1 MSIWRTLGIEAT
13 DDLISIKK
21 AYATRLKVTRPD
33 DDAAAYQAL
42 RSAYEGAQSY
52 AKSGLH
58 TTKTAATTP
67 VTYPAH
73 SEQGYAGGI
82 QIQVVKWA
90 EFKKHEAES
99 DALENDSGASRSGS
113 MPDAIDRQDET
124 AFSQHRPVADHVRQ
138 QEPVTT
144 ESLDEGWSAQK
155 ARSESASEEEASSK
169 ESDPEHAESRPAQD
183 QADLPVDPHDLVQRV
198 ARQIRDNGDQACID
212 AWPALQ
218 RELDALPLSQRPE
231 ANRLFAQLVIST
243 EEMPILLMEAMD
255 RYFEWGNDFR
265 ASQLLGRQGA
275 IALEERLSRSEL
287 YFARRNVIQQRYA
300 QVVELGQLAQQ
311 LSTVQLW
318 AFALF
323 AQSGLSRLWSELT
336 SSQRRA
342 LGVPGIQDSRCRI
355 ALHAAGWARGGLV
368 FLLCL
373 IGEQMGG
380 YVVSSWMR
388 ELLAVGFIGMGAS
401 ALVCAVVKLK
411 ASSIVDYPSSPANI
425 WDWLLPIGMLCTTC
439 ICLLL
444 ETTRL
449 PTIPSDGTMQMLV
462 LAFSLLLLICL
473 RPLVSY
479 LYRKRRTR
487 RPSTGATGA
496 MPAIL
501 ILCIAGT
508 FSLPVFAG
516 LPWTAASAGATWFF
530 AARAAYVA
538 YGQNIERYW
547 QVMQETAQRRRL
559 LGNGVGWLAIGTELT
574 RVLRFTVGFP
584 YLFMQLA
591 SKHSASL
598 IIGAAAV
605 ALVALPV
612 QYQEWRILFSVWVVG
627 LFLLVDTF
635 YGRAVFAIFGSW
647 RAPAWRGWGKISF
660 MTLWIAWVAAY
671 WRAAPQI
678 LQMLQLRPPSSTTEQ
693 LIVGSA
699 LLVVAPLLLV
709 GLGSRLERLFKSAR
723 S

>member
-58 TTKTAATTP
+58 TKTAAATP

-90 EFKKHEAES
+90 EFKKHEAEP
-99 DALENDSGASRSGS
+99 DALENDPGAIRGGS

-124 AFSQHRPVADHVRQ
+124 TSSQRLPVADDVRQ
-138 QEPVTT
+138 QEAATT
-144 ESLDEGWSAQK
+144 ESLDKGWSAQK
-155 ARSESASEEEASSK
+155 TRGESAREEEASSK
-169 ESDPEHAESRPAQD
+169 ESDPEHAESRPAPD

-198 ARQIRDNGDQACID
+198 AQQIRDNGEQACIE

-231 ANRLFAQLVIST
+231 ASRLFAQLVIST
-243 EEMPILLMEAMD
+243 EEMPILLMEVMD

-311 LSTVQLW
+311 LSTVQLG
-318 AFALF
+318 ALALF

-342 LGVPGIQDSRCRI
+342 LGVPGIQDSRCSI

-368 FLLCL
+368 FLLCF
-373 IGEQMGG
+373 IGEQLGG

-401 ALVCAVVKLK
+401 AVVCAVVQLK
-411 ASSIVDYPSSPANI
+411 AGSIVDYPSSTANI

-444 ETTRL
+444 ETMRV

-462 LAFSLLLLICL
+462 LATSLLLLICF

-479 LYRKRRTR
+479 LYRKPRIR
-487 RPSTGATGA
+487 RPNTGATGA
-496 MPAIL
+496 MLAIL
-501 ILCIAGT
+501 ILCITGA
-508 FSLPVFAG
+508 FSLPVFAD

-530 AARAAYVA
+530 VARTAYAAHGR
-538 YGQNIERYW
+538 NIERHW
-547 QVMQETAQRRRL
+547 QALREAAQRRQL
-559 LGNGVGWLAIGTELT
+559 LGNSIGWPAITTELM

-584 YLFMQLA
+584 YLLMQLA
-591 SKHSASL
+591 SIHSGPL

-605 ALVALPV
+605 SLVALPV
-612 QYQEWRILFSVWVVG
+612 QYYGWRIPFSLMVTG

-635 YGRAVFAIFGSW
+635 YGRAAFAIFESG
-647 RAPAWRGWGKISF
+647 RNEAWRGWVKMAA
-660 MTLWIAWVAAY
+660 MTLWIAWLAAY
-671 WRAAPQI
+671 WKASPQI
-678 LQMLQLRPPSSTTEQ
+678 FQVLHLRSPSSVAEQ
-693 LIVGSA
+693 LIVGSV
-699 LLVVAPLLLV
+699 LLVFVPLLLV
-709 GLGSRLERLFKSAR
+709 GAGIRLARLFKS
-723 S
+723 SGD